1 MIEFT
6 TVGSGSYAPSD
17 VHFLLRP
24 MQIDT
29 TPVEEKERLIQTN
42 QRHYSAASLSMPSS
56 ALKSYAAPHLSFTAQ
71 APPLVRS

>member
-24 MQIDT
+24 MQIDA
-29 TPVEEKERLIQTN
+29 TPVEERN
-42 QRHYSAASLSMPSS
+42 A
-56 ALKSYAAPHLSFTAQ
+56 
-71 APPLVRS
+71 